1 MFSRRP
7 SLSQVLHT
15 LDRLSIVENTFVVAT
30 SDNGQLTMLL
40 EPFGSRS
47 NGPYRHGKFSAWE
60 GGHRVFGLLRWP
72 GRIVPGVSNRL
83 TSHLDLLPTFAALVG
98 AALPE
103 RPLDGEDMG
112 PWLFRRANSTSALLR
127 YARRQHDRVLHV
139 YACQVSEF
147 SATRVGKYK
156 VWHNAKDH
164 APKNFIH
171 DTDADPGETRAAVI
185 SAGVKKYILSRANSD
200 FTRVMKSVNADR
212 ARPPGPRNNKPAT
225 CCNPNFYDCHCP
237 FPVDGLTILA
247 SSPPLRLRPATMPL
261 SSADPRCSAPPR
273 NDPALSWDPVANC
286 TPIPL
291 SGTGTSFVGENP
303 QCL

>member
-112 PWLFRRANSTSALLR
+112 PWLFRRANSTSA
-127 YARRQHDRVLHV
+127 A
-139 YACQVSEF
+139 
-147 SATRVGKYK
+147 SATR
-156 VWHNAKDH
+156 
-164 APKNFIH
+164 
-171 DTDADPGETRAAVI
+171 
-185 SAGVKKYILSRANSD
+185 AGNTTACSMFMRVRSRS
-200 FTRVMKSVNADR
+200 
-212 ARPPGPRNNKPAT
+212 
-225 CCNPNFYDCHCP
+225 
-237 FPVDGLTILA
+237 FPQLVLA
-247 SSPPLRLRPATMPL
+247 STRSGITQKIMRPKTSSTIPMPTLAKPVLQSSPLGSRSTFY
-261 SSADPRCSAPPR
+261 
-273 NDPALSWDPVANC
+273 PVQIV
-286 TPIPL
+286 TLP
-291 SGTGTSFVGENP
+291 G
-303 QCL
+303 